1 MKKIYLLLLL
11 SAASLSGFAQES
23 QSDLLFRFLGSS
35 EEQVAMTQDERIE
48 ETKVLYAKIQEIKAQ
63 KKAKLMNGMAAGL
76 AIGASAVAIGIEAGK
91 QQKAAN
97 EAARAEERAR
107 DEQRIAAARARQQ
120 SSGNATPAQQQS
132 SYNTTRANTSTN
144 NTAAQA
150 EAQRLRQLAKNT
162 SDYNLASAYLLEA
175 EQIERTGVVR
185 TQQSSANARESITN
199 GATNINGTMVAVQLK
214 VIYGSG
220 TPIVTSIKLNN
231 PRPDLN
237 GTSSWYP
244 VSGVTVQGTQFQY
257 DGNIS
262 KDYSY
267 KFMWT
272 YLNNGTITIY
282 FN

>member
-1 MKKIYLLLLL
+1 MKKTYLLLLL
-11 SAASLSGFAQES
+11 LSTASLKGFAQES
-23 QSDLLFRFLGSS
+23 QNDLLFRFLGTS

-48 ETKVLYAKIQEIKAQ
+48 ETKSLYARIKEIKAA
-63 KKAKLMNGMAAGL
+63 KKANLMNGLAAGL
-76 AIGASAVAIGIEAGK
+76 VIGASAVATGIEAGR
-91 QQKAAN
+91 QQQAAN
-97 EAARAEERAR
+97 EAARAEQKAR
-107 DEQRIAAARARQQ
+107 DEQRIAAAR
-120 SSGNATPAQQQS
+120 SSTTSAS
-132 SYNTTRANTSTN
+132 STRASSTTTTHN
-144 NTAAQA
+144 AQAQA
-150 EAQRLRQLAKNT
+150 EAQRLRQMAKNT
-162 SDYNLASAYLLEA
+162 SDPNQANAYLLEA
-175 EQIERTGVVR
+175 ERIERTGTVP
-185 TQQSSANARESITN
+185 TQQSSANARESITQ

-220 TPIVTSIKLNN
+220 TPKVTSIKLNN

-237 GTSSWYP
+237 GSSSWYP

-267 KFMWT
+267 KFLWT

>member
-1 MKKIYLLLLL
+1 MKKTYLLLLLL
-11 SAASLSGFAQES
+11 SAASLKGFAQES
-23 QSDLLFRFLGSS
+23 QSDLLFRFLGTS
-35 EEQVAMTQDERIE
+35 EEQETMTQDERIE
-48 ETKVLYAKIQEIKAQ
+48 ETKGLYARIKEIKAA
-63 KKAKLMNGMAAGL
+63 KKANLMNGLAAGL
-76 AIGASAVAIGIEAGK
+76 VIGASAVATGIEAGK

-97 EAARAEERAR
+97 EATRAEERAR
-107 DEQRIAAARARQQ
+107 DEQRIAAVR
-120 SSGNATPAQQQS
+120 AQQQGS
-132 SYNTTRANTSTN
+132 SNTNATRANIATN
-144 NTAAQA
+144 NAQAQA
-150 EAQRLRQLAKNT
+150 EAQRLRQMAKNT
-162 SDYNLASAYLLEA
+162 SDPNMASAYLREA
-175 EQIERTGVVR
+175 EQIERTGIVTT

-220 TPIVTSIKLNN
+220 TPKVTSIKLNN

-237 GTSSWYP
+237 GSSSWYP

-257 DGNIS
+257 DGNMS

-267 KFMWT
+267 KFLWT